1 MKKSFYII
9 AAVALLSFVAEKT
22 ITVKFSEPQINYHW
36 QNLEN
41 IKVIADQSNM
51 SHAQVKFIIN
61 AIDSLQKDIQKN
73 VSVDSVVTTVPKK
86 K

>member
-1 MKKSFYII
+1 MKKTFYILASI
-9 AAVALLSFVAEKT
+9 ALLSFVAEKT

-51 SHAQVKFIIN
+51 SHAQVKYIIN

-73 VSVDSVVTTVPKK
+73 ISIDSNVAPTPKK

>member
-1 MKKSFYII
+1 MKKTLYII
-9 AAVALLSFVAEKT
+9 SAITLLSFVAEKT

-41 IKVIADQSNM
+41 IKNIADQSNM
-51 SHAQVKFIIN
+51 SHTQVKFIIS

-73 VSVDSVVTTVPKK
+73 VSSDSAVITTPKK